1 MWNLTGKYQS
11 LYMHLLLIDSVGIA
25 ILYKTLNKILPKGY
39 SEEHGEYDLLLL
51 LTAYFRGIFGRVAKH
66 ECD

>member
-1 MWNLTGKYQS
+1 
-11 LYMHLLLIDSVGIA
+11 MHLLLIDSVGIA
-25 ILYKTLNKILPKGY
+25 SLYKTLNKIVPKGY